1 MLPLRGLPS
10 GLEGIRLQGGRRGD
24 WPAVRALPLRPDSSQ
39 LLLSGG
45 SVKGVV
51 ARGVENNGLRSGFI
65 AVVGRPNVGK
75 STLVNKL
82 VGQKVSITSSRPQTT
97 RSPIRGVRNGAGY
110 QAIFVDTPGSQKPR
124 DTLRARMQEQVLDSL
139 SESDVILLLFDAQQA
154 AGGLGNGDRYIARL
168 VAGSGTPAIVTIN
181 KIDLLPTPDRA
192 LPIVEEVSELA
203 NWNEVFQISAANG
216 TNLESLMES
225 IVELL
230 PHGPRYSPE
239 GTVTDYPESLILAE
253 YVREKA
259 LNVLREEVPHAAAV
273 EIEDVE
279 RKENVTV
286 VYATI
291 HVERATQR
299 MIVLGKGGRTIKQ
312 IGTEARRDVERLLG
326 TRIYLDLK
334 VKVSQGW
341 RSDKKFLERLGL

>member
-1 MLPLRGLPS
+1 MTGELA
-10 GLEGIRLQGGRRGD
+10 RGD
-24 WPAVRALPLRPDSSQ
+24 
-39 LLLSGG
+39 
-45 SVKGVV
+45 
-51 ARGVENNGLRSGFI
+51 ENNGLRSGFI

-75 STLVNKL
+75 STLVNRL
-82 VGQKVSITSSRPQTT
+82 VGRKVSITSSRPQTT
-97 RSPIRGVRNGAGY
+97 RSPIRGVRNGPGY

-139 SESDVILLLFDAQQA
+139 SESDLILLLFDARQA
-154 AGGLGNGDRYIARL
+154 SEKLGSGDRYVARL
-168 VAGSGTPAIVTIN
+168 VASSGTPAIVCIN
-181 KIDLLPTPDRA
+181 KTDLLPTPESV
-192 LPIVEEVSELA
+192 LPIAAAVSGLGD
-203 NWNEVFQISAANG
+203 WNDVFQISASTG
-216 TNLESLMES
+216 TNLEPLMES
-225 IVELL
+225 VVELL
-230 PHGPRYSPE
+230 PYGPRYFPE

-253 YVREKA
+253 YIREKA
-259 LNVLREEVPHAAAV
+259 LHVLREEVPHSVAV

-279 RKENVTV
+279 RKQNVTV
-286 VYATI
+286 VYAVI

-341 RSDKKFLERLGL
+341 RSDRTFLERLGL

>member
-1 MLPLRGLPS
+1 MS
-10 GLEGIRLQGGRRGD
+10 GE
-24 WPAVRALPLRPDSSQ
+24 
-39 LLLSGG
+39 
-45 SVKGVV
+45 
-51 ARGVENNGLRSGFI
+51 NGLKSGFI

-75 STLVNKL
+75 STLVNRL

-97 RSPIRGVRNGAGY
+97 RSPIRGVRNGPGY

-154 AGGLGNGDRYIARL
+154 AGGLGRGDRYVAGL
-168 VAGSGTPAIVTIN
+168 VADSGTPAIASIN
-181 KIDLLPTPDRA
+181 KTDLLRTREEA
-192 LPIVEEVSELA
+192 LPIVEEISGLGE
-203 NWNEVFQISAANG
+203 WNEVFQISAANG
-216 TNLESLMES
+216 TNVEPLMES
-225 IVELL
+225 VVGLL
-230 PHGPRYSPE
+230 PHGPRYFPE
-239 GTVTDYPESLILAE
+239 GTVTDYPESLVLAE

-259 LNVLREEVPHAAAV
+259 LGVLREEVPHAVAV

-286 VYATI
+286 VYAVI
-291 HVERATQR
+291 YVERSTQR

-334 VKVSQGW
+334 VKVSPGW

>member
-1 MLPLRGLPS
+1 MT
-10 GLEGIRLQGGRRGD
+10 EEI
-24 WPAVRALPLRPDSSQ
+24 
-39 LLLSGG
+39 
-45 SVKGVV
+45 
-51 ARGVENNGLRSGFI
+51 AREDENNGLRSGFI

-75 STLVNKL
+75 STLVNRL
-82 VGQKVSITSSRPQTT
+82 VGRKISITSSRPQTT
-97 RSPIRGVRNGAGY
+97 RSPIRGVRNGPGY

-139 SESDVILLLFDAQQA
+139 SESDVILLLLDAGQA
-154 AGGLGNGDRYIARL
+154 SEKLGNGDRYIARL
-168 VAGSGTPAIVTIN
+168 VATSGTPAVVCIN
-181 KIDLLPTPDRA
+181 KTDLLPKPESVF
-192 LPIVEEVSELA
+192 PVVEAVSDLG
-203 NWNEVFQISAANG
+203 NWNDVFQISASKG
-216 TNLESLMES
+216 TNIERLMES

-230 PHGPRYSPE
+230 PYGPRYFPE

-253 YVREKA
+253 YIREKA
-259 LNVLREEVPHAAAV
+259 LHVLREEVPHSVAV

-279 RKENVTV
+279 RKQNVTV
-286 VYATI
+286 VYAVI

-299 MIVLGKGGRTIKQ
+299 MIVLGKGGRTIKR

-341 RSDKKFLERLGL
+341 RSDRKFLERLGL

>member
-1 MLPLRGLPS
+1 LAKS
-10 GLEGIRLQGGRRGD
+10 YVINNSEFTVQ
-24 WPAVRALPLRPDSSQ
+24 SSQ
-39 LLLSGG
+39 F
-45 SVKGVV
+45 
-51 ARGVENNGLRSGFI
+51 NRSGFI

-75 STLVNKL
+75 STLVNRL

-97 RSPIRGVRNGAGY
+97 RSPIRGVRNGPGY

-139 SESDVILLLFDAQQA
+139 SESDVILLLFDAQGA
-154 AGGLGNGDRYIARL
+154 REDLGSGDRYIARL
-168 VAGSGTPAIVTIN
+168 VAESGTPAIAAIN
-181 KIDLLPTPDRA
+181 KTDLLRTREEA
-192 LPIVEEVSELA
+192 LPIVAAVSKLA
-203 NWNEVFQISAANG
+203 DWIEIFQISASTG
-216 TNLESLMES
+216 TNVEPLMES
-225 IVELL
+225 VVRLL
-230 PHGPRYSPE
+230 PPGPRYFPE
-239 GTVTDYPESLILAE
+239 GTVTDYPESLVLAE

-259 LNVLREEVPHAAAV
+259 LGVLREEVPHSVAV
-273 EIEDVE
+273 EIDDVE

-286 VYATI
+286 VYAII

-334 VKVSQGW
+334 VKVSPGW

>member
-1 MLPLRGLPS
+1 M
-10 GLEGIRLQGGRRGD
+10 
-24 WPAVRALPLRPDSSQ
+24 
-39 LLLSGG
+39 
-45 SVKGVV
+45 
-51 ARGVENNGLRSGFI
+51 NNRFRSGFV

-82 VGQKVSITSSRPQTT
+82 VGQKISITSPRPQTT
-97 RSPIRGVRNGAGY
+97 RGPIRGVRNGPGY

-124 DTLRARMQEQVLDSL
+124 DTLRARMQEQVVDSL
-139 SESDVILLLFDAQQA
+139 SESDVILLLFDATQA
-154 AGGLGNGDRYIARL
+154 SEGLGSGDRYIARL
-168 VAGSGTPAIVTIN
+168 VADSRTPAIVTVN
-181 KIDLLPTPDRA
+181 KTDLLRTRESV
-192 LPIVEEVSELA
+192 LPIIEAVSRLGD
-203 NWNEVFQISAANG
+203 WNEVFQISAANG
-216 TNLESLMES
+216 TNVEPLMDS
-225 IVELL
+225 VVSLL
-230 PHGPRYSPE
+230 PHGPRYFPE
-239 GTVTDYPESLILAE
+239 GTVTDYPESLVLAE

-259 LNVLREEVPHAAAV
+259 LNVLREEVPHAVAV

-286 VYATI
+286 VYAVI

-299 MIVLGKGGRTIKQ
+299 MIVLGKGGKTIKR

-341 RSDKKFLERLGL
+341 RSDRQFLERLGV

>member
-1 MLPLRGLPS
+1 
-10 GLEGIRLQGGRRGD
+10 
-24 WPAVRALPLRPDSSQ
+24 V
-39 LLLSGG
+39 SGG
-45 SVKGVV
+45 AVG
-51 ARGVENNGLRSGFI
+51 GVENNGLRSGFI

-97 RSPIRGVRNGAGY
+97 RSPIRGVRNGPGY

-124 DTLRARMQEQVLDSL
+124 DTLRARMQEQILASL

-154 AGGLGNGDRYIARL
+154 AGGLGSGDRYVARL
-168 VAGSGTPAIVTIN
+168 VADSGTPAIASIN
-181 KIDLLPTPDRA
+181 KTDLLRTREEA
-192 LPIVEEVSELA
+192 LPIVEEVSGLGE
-203 NWNEVFQISAANG
+203 WDEVFQISAANG
-216 TNLESLMES
+216 TNVEPLMES
-225 IVELL
+225 VVELL
-230 PHGPRYSPE
+230 PSGPRYFPE
-239 GTVTDYPESLILAE
+239 GTVTDYPESLVLAE

-259 LNVLREEVPHAAAV
+259 LNVLREEVPHAVAV

-286 VYATI
+286 VYAVI

-341 RSDKKFLERLGL
+341 RSDRKFLERLGL